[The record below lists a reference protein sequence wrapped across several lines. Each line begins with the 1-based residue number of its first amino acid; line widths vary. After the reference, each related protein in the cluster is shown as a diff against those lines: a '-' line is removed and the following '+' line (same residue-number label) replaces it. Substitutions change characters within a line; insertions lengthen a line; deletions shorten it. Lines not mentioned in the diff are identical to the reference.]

1 MGKFTIDVPPGH
13 SVIKSGENCYR
24 VVDVSTEHLP
34 TTWEE
39 FCKRTNV
46 SSAECRIG
54 HTTSIIWTINS
65 SIHTTRNPYSDKCL
79 ISDKKTAEAFLA
91 LIQLTQLKKCY
102 NGAWEPDWDNLG
114 EFKYVIMN
122 KGNQLSTSCSISVN
136 YVLSFR
142 TEPLRDH
149 FLACF
154 RDLIETAKS
163 LI

>member
-39 FCKRTNV
+39 FCKTHPIKEDEYYLSCNGDGVTAFGKHPDISRDPQ
-46 SSAECRIG
+46 CRDILP
-54 HTTSIIWTINS
+54 N
-65 SIHTTRNPYSDKCL
+65 KE
-79 ISDKKTAEAFLA
+79 TAEAFLA
-91 LIQLTQLKKCY
+91 LMQLTQLKKCY

-136 YVLSFR
+136 YVLSFK
-142 TEPLRDH
+142 TEALRDH